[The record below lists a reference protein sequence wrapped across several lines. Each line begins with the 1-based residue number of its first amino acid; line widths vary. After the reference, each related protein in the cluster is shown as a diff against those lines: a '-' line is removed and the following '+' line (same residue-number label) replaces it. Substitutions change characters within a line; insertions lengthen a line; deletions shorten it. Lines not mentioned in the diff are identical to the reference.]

1 MYHLSDRH
9 ELNPYVTTMTSHVK
23 LSPKG
28 NYVTPSMLSDAMALL
43 NERGI
48 SVRQSFKNCH
58 IIWVS
63 VKSTRSTERSHNVS
77 VKIFKNLMLHITG
90 THSLEMTSVVISKLV
105 SILSQQLDASFEHTT
120 PRITMVNYKYALSG
134 RVNLSKLVNTLLQ
147 NGTLAIFD
155 PSNYAGV
162 RVKVPIPQSS
172 KIASIMI
179 FESGKVI
186 IVIPETED
194 RDHSLAYV
202 RDFIDTQI
210 VVNWQSIQLT

>member
-1 MYHLSDRH
+1 MDHLSDRH
-9 ELNPYVTTMTSHVK
+9 ELNPYVTTMTSHAK
-23 LSPKG
+23 LSAKEQ
-28 NYVTPSMLSDAMALL
+28 YVTPSMLSDVMASLD
-43 NERGI
+43 ERGI
-48 SVRQSFKNCH
+48 SVTKSFKNCH

-77 VKIFKNLMLHITG
+77 VKIFNNLMLHITG
-90 THSLEMTSVVISKLV
+90 THSLEMTYIVISKLV
-105 SILSQQLDASFEHTT
+105 SILSQQLDTSFEYTT
-120 PRITMVNYKYALSG
+120 PKITMVNYKYALLG
-134 RVNLSKLVNTLLQ
+134 RVNLSKLVNTILH

-162 RVKVPIPQSS
+162 RIKLPIPQSS

-186 IVIPETED
+186 IVIPETEN
-194 RDHSLAYV
+194 RDYSLSYV

-210 VVNWQSIQLT
+210 VINWQSIQLT

>member
-1 MYHLSDRH
+1 MDHLSDRH
-9 ELNPYVTTMTSHVK
+9 ELNPYVTTMTSHMK

-28 NYVTPSMLSDAMALL
+28 NYVTPSMLSGAMALL

-48 SVRQSFKNCH
+48 SIRRSFKNCH
-58 IIWVS
+58 IIWVT
-63 VKSTRSTERSHNVS
+63 VKSTRSTERSHHVS
-77 VKIFKNLMLHITG
+77 VKIFNNLMLHITG
-90 THSLEMTSVVISKLV
+90 THSLEMTDVVISKLV
-105 SILSQQLDASFEHTT
+105 SILSQQFDTSFEHTT
-120 PRITMVNYKYALSG
+120 PRITMVNYKYALLG

-162 RVKVPIPQSS
+162 RVKVPIPHSS

-186 IVIPETED
+186 IVIPETEN
-194 RDHSLAYV
+194 RDESLSYV
-202 RDFIDTQI
+202 RDFIETEI